1 MRSMT
6 SNMSSVVT
14 LKTRL
19 RSERWCH
26 PNSRL
31 ATQKPFP
38 SLSFS
43 EGMVCVMWLDGS
55 SQQVVHIAHFT
66 SCQAHRDQ
74 NLSPMRCSVLN
85 SHLLKVRHGLKCFKG
100 VWLKHACP
108 QQEILPMV
116 SCIGNWWY
124 LRHTWIFRSDLTL
137 EAEMKS
143 WLLMYWFGFKI
154 RNKSKHQKCIA
165 RDKYSKKKRVPLFPF
180 PLWPWKSL
188 WFPCSPGTV
197 SKSITAL
204 TVRPHLWEIFKP
216 CLFGF
221 PLPVWLVS
229 LNNVV
234 TSQQL
239 VFWLGH
245 RAYFSSR

>member
-43 EGMVCVMWLDGS
+43 EGMVRVMWLDGS

-124 LRHTWIFRSDLTL
+124 LRHTWIFSSDLTL

-143 WLLMYWFGFKI
+143 SLLMYWFGFKI

-165 RDKYSKKKRVPLFPF
+165 RDKYSKKKRVPFI
-180 PLWPWKSL
+180 PLPSPLALEEPMVSL
-188 WFPCSPGTV
+188 QPRPCQQVHHCSDCQTSLVGNFQAMLVWFSSSC
-197 SKSITAL
+197 L
-204 TVRPHLWEIFKP
+204 TCIFK
-216 CLFGF
+216 
-221 PLPVWLVS
+221 
-229 LNNVV
+229 
-234 TSQQL
+234 
-239 VFWLGH
+239 
-245 RAYFSSR
+245 